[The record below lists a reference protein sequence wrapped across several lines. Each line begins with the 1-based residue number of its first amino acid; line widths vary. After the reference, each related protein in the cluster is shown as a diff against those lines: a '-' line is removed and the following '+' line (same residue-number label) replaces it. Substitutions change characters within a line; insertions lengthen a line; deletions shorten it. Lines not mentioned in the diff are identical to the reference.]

1 MKRHTIIGF
10 GLALTLTGA
19 AAIAAPV
26 AWFGIKP
33 PPGLS
38 NPPQDVAKAARATP
52 RAVIPAGETLDPE
65 FAGKRIQR
73 DLLRVT
79 QFSDEMEK
87 TSQFWGRISGYP
99 SEIKTA
105 EWFAGELRKAGVQ
118 TVEVQTFEGTTAF
131 WRPKSWEVRV
141 LADAAYGAGSKD
153 IVLKS
158 AMPTSGSSIPT
169 PLTAQVVYAGDAG
182 AAVSVDVKGKIAIQ
196 RSHPT
201 TGAYSDRSKIVQST
215 QALEQAGAVAVFNWI
230 DQPGNMHVYDF
241 AARGRP
247 SFNLGGAD
255 GAFLKAV
262 LEKAPAGSLKA
273 KLSLDSDTATG
284 LKADHVIGMI
294 PGDSDEAIIINAH
307 LDSWFDG
314 AGDNGDGVAVALAL
328 ARHYGKGPKPKRTLI
343 FVGSAGHHSGGMNG
357 ATNLVRMNQGKL
369 SRVILVL
376 NLEHVAQFQFRVDPW
391 RVDPTEEPKNVGV
404 SNMAPFLVD
413 TLKAG
418 AARYGYTYGGEITNS
433 VPGDLGG
440 YAPLNVARVQ
450 GIHSGPYYHT
460 SGDVYS
466 TISPEGLTRAA
477 NFYRYF
483 IDAVA
488 GAPAASVNPPAP
500 PAAAG
505 APARGGAAPARGGA
519 APARGGRGG

>member
-1 MKRHTIIGF
+1 MYKR
-10 GLALTLTGA
+10 
-19 AAIAAPV
+19 
-26 AWFGIKP
+26 
-33 PPGLS
+33 
-38 NPPQDVAKAARATP
+38 Q
-52 RAVIPAGETLDPE
+52 
-65 FAGKRIQR
+65 
-73 DLLRVT
+73 
-79 QFSDEMEK
+79 
-87 TSQFWGRISGYP
+87 
-99 SEIKTA
+99 
-105 EWFAGELRKAGVQ
+105 
-118 TVEVQTFEGTTAF
+118 TAF

-141 LADAAYGAGSKD
+141 LADPSYGASSKD
-153 IVLKS
+153 IVLQS
-158 AMPTSGSSIPT
+158 AVPTSGSAIPT
-169 PLTAQVVYAGDAG
+169 PLTAPVVFAGDAG
-182 AAVSVDVKGKIAIQ
+182 APVTVDVKGKIAIQ
-196 RSHPT
+196 HSHPI
-201 TGAYSDRSKIVQST
+201 TGAYSDRTKIVQST

-230 DQPGNMHVYDF
+230 EQPGNMHVFDF

-262 LEKAPAGSLKA
+262 LERAPAGSLKA
-273 KLSLDSDTATG
+273 KLTLDSDTATG
-284 LKADHVIGMI
+284 LKADNVIGMI
-294 PGDSDEAIIINAH
+294 PGDSDEAVIVNAH

-314 AGDNGDGVAVALAL
+314 AGDNGDGIAVALAL
-328 ARHYGKGPKPKRTLI
+328 ARHYGKPANKPKRTLI

-357 ATNLVRMNQGKL
+357 ATNLVRMNGPKL
-369 SRVILVL
+369 SKVILVL
-376 NLEHVAQFQFRVDPW
+376 NLEHVAQFQFRTDPW

-440 YAPLNVARVQ
+440 YAALNVARVQ

-460 SGDVYS
+460 SGDVYG

-488 GAPAASVNPPAP
+488 AAPAASVNPPAP
-500 PAAAG
+500 PAEAG

-519 APARGGRGG
+519 AGRGGRGG